1 MLNIIT
7 LPWLF
12 VGEAARIVALLQR
25 REVDY
30 VHIRK
35 PGARREDMEKLVES
49 IPQAYRNRIV
59 LHDHFPLAEK
69 YQLFG
74 IHLNRRNPD
83 VSRGWKGSVSR
94 SCHSLEEVVRWKDRC
109 DYVTLSPIFDSI
121 SKAGYRSAFTREEIA
136 EAARKGIIDEK
147 VMALGG
153 VTFDKMK
160 EVTAMGFGGGMILGD
175 AWNYH
180 RVLSIAGSD
189 SGGGAGIQADIKTIS
204 ACGCYAATAIT
215 AITIQNTLGVHDVM
229 EIPAE
234 IVEKQI
240 SDVLDDIGADA
251 IKIGMLTDEAVV
263 EAVSRQLRRHT
274 DIPVVIDPVMVST
287 SGRQLI
293 DTTAIHV
300 MKSQLLPLAT
310 IITPNIP
317 EAEILLDMSIKNKED
332 MQKAV
337 CRLFTEYHTSV
348 LLKGGHL
355 EGDTLVDLFYD
366 GTLMEL
372 SSMRIYSPNTHGT
385 GCTLSSALASMIARK
400 EPIDEAVRH
409 AKDYVTRAIIAGAGY
424 RLGRGK
430 GSLCHLPIE

>member
-12 VGEAARIVALLQR
+12 VGEAARIVAFLQR

-69 YQLFG
+69 YRLFG
-74 IHLNRRNPD
+74 IHLNRRNPE
-83 VSRGWKGSVSR
+83 VPRGWKGSVSR
-94 SCHSLEEVVRWKDRC
+94 SCHSLEEVVRWKNRC

-153 VTFDKMK
+153 VTFNKMK

>member
-1 MLNIIT
+1 
-7 LPWLF
+7 
-12 VGEAARIVALLQR
+12 
-25 REVDY
+25 
-30 VHIRK
+30 
-35 PGARREDMEKLVES
+35 
-49 IPQAYRNRIV
+49 
-59 LHDHFPLAEK
+59 
-69 YQLFG
+69 
-74 IHLNRRNPD
+74 
-83 VSRGWKGSVSR
+83 
-94 SCHSLEEVVRWKDRC
+94 VVRWKNRC

-153 VTFDKMK
+153 VTFNKMK

-229 EIPAE
+229 KIPAE

-263 EAVSRQLRRHT
+263 EAVSRQLRRHA

-337 CRLFTEYHTSV
+337 CRLSTEYHTSV

-372 SSMRIYSPNTHGT
+372 PSMRIYSPNTHGT

-409 AKDYVTRAIIAGAGY
+409 AKDYVTHAIIAGAGY

>member
-74 IHLNRRNPD
+74 IHLNRRNPE
-83 VSRGWKGSVSR
+83 VPRGWKGSVSR
-94 SCHSLEEVVRWKDRC
+94 SCHSLEEVVRWKNRC

-153 VTFDKMK
+153 VTFNKMK

-229 EIPAE
+229 KIPAE

>member
-7 LPWLF
+7 LPWFF

-69 YQLFG
+69 YRLFG
-74 IHLNRRNPD
+74 IHLNRRNPE
-83 VSRGWKGSVSR
+83 VPRGWKGSVSR
-94 SCHSLEEVVRWKDRC
+94 SCHSLEEVVRWKNRC

-121 SKAGYRSAFTREEIA
+121 SKAGYRSAFTREENA

>member
-69 YQLFG
+69 YRLFG
-74 IHLNRRNPD
+74 IHLNRRNPE
-83 VSRGWKGSVSR
+83 VPRGWKGSVSR
-94 SCHSLEEVVRWKDRC
+94 SCHSLEEVVRWKNRC

-153 VTFDKMK
+153 VTFNKMK

-229 EIPAE
+229 KIPAE

-263 EAVSRQLRRHT
+263 EAVSRQLRRHA

-400 EPIDEAVRH
+400 EPVDEAVRH

>member
-1 MLNIIT
+1 
-7 LPWLF
+7 
-12 VGEAARIVALLQR
+12 
-25 REVDY
+25 
-30 VHIRK
+30 
-35 PGARREDMEKLVES
+35 
-49 IPQAYRNRIV
+49 
-59 LHDHFPLAEK
+59 
-69 YQLFG
+69 
-74 IHLNRRNPD
+74 
-83 VSRGWKGSVSR
+83 
-94 SCHSLEEVVRWKDRC
+94 
-109 DYVTLSPIFDSI
+109 
-121 SKAGYRSAFTREEIA
+121 
-136 EAARKGIIDEK
+136 
-147 VMALGG
+147 
-153 VTFDKMK
+153 MK
-160 EVTAMGFGGGMILGD
+160 
-175 AWNYH
+175 
-180 RVLSIAGSD
+180 
-189 SGGGAGIQADIKTIS
+189 
-204 ACGCYAATAIT
+204 
-215 AITIQNTLGVHDVM
+215 
-229 EIPAE
+229 IPAE

-240 SDVLDDIGADA
+240 NDVLDDIGADA

-263 EAVSRQLRRHT
+263 EAVSRQLRRHA

-337 CRLFTEYHTSV
+337 CRLSTEYHTSV

-400 EPIDEAVRH
+400 EPVDEAVRH
-409 AKDYVTRAIIAGAGY
+409 AKDYVTHAIIAGAGY

>member
-7 LPWLF
+7 LPWFF

-35 PGARREDMEKLVES
+35 PEARWEDMEKLVES
-49 IPQAYRNRIV
+49 IPQACRNRIV

-69 YQLFG
+69 YRLFG
-74 IHLNRRNPD
+74 IHLNRRNPE
-83 VSRGWKGSVSR
+83 VPRGWKGSVSR

-153 VTFDKMK
+153 VTFNKMK

-263 EAVSRQLRRHT
+263 EAVSRQLRRHA

>member
-12 VGEAARIVALLQR
+12 VGEATRIVALLQR

-69 YQLFG
+69 YRLFG
-74 IHLNRRNPD
+74 IHLNRRNPE
-83 VSRGWKGSVSR
+83 VPRGWKGSVSR

-153 VTFDKMK
+153 VTFNKMK

>member
-7 LPWLF
+7 LPWFF

-69 YQLFG
+69 YRLFG
-74 IHLNRRNPD
+74 IHLNRRNPE
-83 VSRGWKGSVSR
+83 VPRGWKGSVSR
-94 SCHSLEEVVRWKDRC
+94 SCHSLEEVVRWKNRC

-153 VTFDKMK
+153 VTFNKMK

-229 EIPAE
+229 KIPAE

-263 EAVSRQLRRHT
+263 EAVSRQLRRHA

-430 GSLCHLPIE
+430 GSLCHLPLE

>member
-7 LPWLF
+7 LPWFF

-69 YQLFG
+69 YRLFG
-74 IHLNRRNPD
+74 IHLNRRNPE
-83 VSRGWKGSVSR
+83 VPRGWKGSVSR
-94 SCHSLEEVVRWKDRC
+94 SCHSLEEVVRWKNRC

-153 VTFDKMK
+153 VTFNKMK

-229 EIPAE
+229 KIPAE

-263 EAVSRQLRRHT
+263 EAVSRQLRCHA
-274 DIPVVIDPVMVST
+274 DIPVIIDPVMVST

-430 GSLCHLPIE
+430 GSLCHLPLE

>member
-12 VGEAARIVALLQR
+12 VGEATRIVALLQR

-74 IHLNRRNPD
+74 IHLNRRNPE
-83 VSRGWKGSVSR
+83 VPRGWKGSVSR
-94 SCHSLEEVVRWKDRC
+94 SCHSLEEVVRWKKRC

-153 VTFDKMK
+153 VTFNKMK

-337 CRLFTEYHTSV
+337 CRLSTEYHTSV

-372 SSMRIYSPNTHGT
+372 PSMRISSPNTHGT

-400 EPIDEAVRH
+400 EPVDEAVRH

>member
-7 LPWLF
+7 LPWFF

-69 YQLFG
+69 YRLFG
-74 IHLNRRNPD
+74 IHLNRRNPE
-83 VSRGWKGSVSR
+83 VPRGWKGSVSR
-94 SCHSLEEVVRWKDRC
+94 SCHSLEEVVRWKNRC

-400 EPIDEAVRH
+400 EPVDEAVRH

>member
-7 LPWLF
+7 LPWFF

-69 YQLFG
+69 YRLFG
-74 IHLNRRNPD
+74 IHLNRRNPE
-83 VSRGWKGSVSR
+83 VPRGWKGSVSR
-94 SCHSLEEVVRWKDRC
+94 SCHSLEEVVRWKNRC

-153 VTFDKMK
+153 VTFNKMK

-215 AITIQNTLGVHDVM
+215 AITIQNTLGVHAVM
-229 EIPAE
+229 KIPAE

-263 EAVSRQLRRHT
+263 EAVSRQLRRHA

-287 SGRQLI
+287 SGRQLL

-337 CRLFTEYHTSV
+337 CRLSTEYHTSV

-372 SSMRIYSPNTHGT
+372 PSMRISSPNTHGT

-400 EPIDEAVRH
+400 EPVDEAVRH

-430 GSLCHLPIE
+430 GSLCHLPLE

>member
-12 VGEAARIVALLQR
+12 VGEATRIVALLQR

>member
-7 LPWLF
+7 LPWFF

-69 YQLFG
+69 YRLFG
-74 IHLNRRNPD
+74 IHLNRRNPE
-83 VSRGWKGSVSR
+83 VPRGWKGSVSR
-94 SCHSLEEVVRWKDRC
+94 SCHSLEEVVRWKNRC

-153 VTFDKMK
+153 VTFNKMK

-229 EIPAE
+229 KIPAE

-263 EAVSRQLRRHT
+263 EAVSRQLRRHA

-287 SGRQLI
+287 SGRQLL

-372 SSMRIYSPNTHGT
+372 PSMRISSPNTHGT

-400 EPIDEAVRH
+400 EPVDEAVRH

>member
-7 LPWLF
+7 LPWFF

-69 YQLFG
+69 YRLFG
-74 IHLNRRNPD
+74 IHLNRRNPE
-83 VSRGWKGSVSR
+83 VPRGWKGSVSR
-94 SCHSLEEVVRWKDRC
+94 SCHSLEEVVRWKNRC

-153 VTFDKMK
+153 VTFNKMK

-229 EIPAE
+229 KIPAE

-263 EAVSRQLRRHT
+263 EAVSRQLRRHA

-287 SGRQLI
+287 SGRQLL

-372 SSMRIYSPNTHGT
+372 PSMRISSPNTHGT

-400 EPIDEAVRH
+400 EPVDEAVRH

-430 GSLCHLPIE
+430 GSLCHLPLE

>member
-94 SCHSLEEVVRWKDRC
+94 SCHSLEEVVRWKNRC

-153 VTFDKMK
+153 VTFNKMK

-229 EIPAE
+229 KIPAE

>member
-7 LPWLF
+7 LPWFF
-12 VGEAARIVALLQR
+12 VGEAARIVAFLQR

-35 PGARREDMEKLVES
+35 PEARWEDMEKLVES
-49 IPQAYRNRIV
+49 IPQACRNRIV

-69 YQLFG
+69 YRLFG
-74 IHLNRRNPD
+74 IHLNRRNPE
-83 VSRGWKGSVSR
+83 VPRGWKGSVSR

-121 SKAGYRSAFTREEIA
+121 SKAGYRSAFTREEIV

-153 VTFDKMK
+153 VTFNKMK

-215 AITIQNTLGVHDVM
+215 AITIQNTLGVHAVM
-229 EIPAE
+229 KIPAE

-263 EAVSRQLRRHT
+263 EAVSRQLRRHA

-287 SGRQLI
+287 SGRQLL

-337 CRLFTEYHTSV
+337 CRLSTEYHTSV

-372 SSMRIYSPNTHGT
+372 PSMRISSPNTHGT

-400 EPIDEAVRH
+400 EPVDEAVRH

-430 GSLCHLPIE
+430 GSLCHLPLE

>member
-12 VGEAARIVALLQR
+12 VGEATRIVALLQR

-153 VTFDKMK
+153 VTFNKMK

-372 SSMRIYSPNTHGT
+372 PSMRIYSPNTHGT

-400 EPIDEAVRH
+400 EPVDEAVRH